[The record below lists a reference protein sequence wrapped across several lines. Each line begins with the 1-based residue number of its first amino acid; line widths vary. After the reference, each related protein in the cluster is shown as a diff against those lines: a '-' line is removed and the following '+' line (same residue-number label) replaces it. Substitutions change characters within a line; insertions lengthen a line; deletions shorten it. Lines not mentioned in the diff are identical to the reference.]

1 MSSATS
7 TWQTPAPAVDVAAS
21 RASVV
26 RMRFQSIDALRGL
39 VMVIMLLDHVRENWF
54 LYVPVSDPVDAL
66 TTSPGLF
73 FTRLTS
79 TLCAP
84 VFVALTGVGAYL
96 YSIKHS
102 RRETTAYLVN
112 RGLLLMVIDV
122 TLITF
127 AWTTRVPPMIWLQVI
142 WCIGICMIA
151 LAALMRLPRPALIAL
166 GLVIVC
172 GHNLLDGI
180 RLSPDDALFVP
191 WAMLHQRDLIGLPFG
206 AVARTSYPILP
217 WIGVISLG
225 YGIGPWFGRDVDPA
239 LRQRRLLL
247 LGIGMIAAFVV
258 LRALNIYGDKPWFHA
273 EDPLRTAMS
282 FLALTKYP
290 PSLLFLLPTL
300 GIGAVLLALFE
311 RAQQSSW
318 IEVLAVFGGA
328 PMFFYIMHIYVLRA
342 LYHAA
347 CLIWGPT
354 HGNVFGVS
362 NVGWV
367 WVWYIALLIPLYIPT
382 AWYSRLKARRRD
394 IAWLKYF

>member
-1 MSSATS
+1 MSSVTS
-7 TWQTPAPAVDVAAS
+7 TWQSPVPAVDVPAS
-21 RASVV
+21 RVSVV

-239 LRQRRLLL
+239 LRQRRLFL

-290 PSLLFLLPTL
+290 PSLLFLLSTL

-347 CLIWGPT
+347 YLIWGPT

-367 WVWYIALLIPLYIPT
+367 WLWYIALLIPLYIPT